1 MTAVVGV
8 LNRQAVAIAADSAV
22 TIQNGSGYKIFNR
35 ANKIFTLSKFHP
47 VGIMIYNEGS
57 LMETPW
63 ETIIKVYRKEIGK
76 MSFDSVQEYQEDF
89 IQFVQRNNHF
99 VINGSDIQ
107 HLSFSIERVLEDLI
121 REIAIDSFKSISD
134 PKELS
139 RKFIE
144 DLKSLV
150 DSYTEYLIKKKSFL
164 DGFSDEDFDE
174 FEKRYG
180 KNLVE
185 LIEEKLK
192 SFSPDYDGN
201 LNSSILNLLFHFITD
216 EYSLG
221 DRYTGLVFTGFGE
234 KEFFPQLIS
243 VRISFPIN
251 DKSRIIIIDEECASI
266 GFRHNAT
273 ISPFAQK
280 DVIETILMGIE
291 PKFQNSIFS
300 NFKDTNHKLIELL
313 AKALEIS
320 NPAAAES
327 LRNVDLNPI
336 VESFV
341 KTIQDYQNANHIA
354 PLMDAVST
362 LSKED
367 LAEMAESLIYL
378 TYLKRRIT
386 FAQESVGG
394 PVDVAIISKGD
405 GFIWIKR
412 KHYFDPKL
420 NSNFFKNYFH
430 H

>member
-76 MSFDSVQEYQEDF
+76 KSFDSVQKYQEDF

-99 VINGSDIQ
+99 IINGSDIQ

-121 REIAIDSFKSISD
+121 KEIAIDSFKSISD

-144 DLKSLV
+144 DLKGLV

-164 DGFSDEDFDE
+164 EGFSDEDFGE
-174 FEKRYG
+174 FEKKYAET
-180 KNLVE
+180 LIE
-185 LIEEKLK
+185 LIEVKLK

-201 LNSSILNLLFHFITD
+201 LNLSILNLFFQFITD
-216 EYSLG
+216 EFSLG

-243 VRISFPIN
+243 LRISFPIN
-251 DKSRIIIIDEECASI
+251 GKSRIIIIDEECASI

-300 NFKDTNHKLIELL
+300 NFKDTNQKLIELL
-313 AKALEIS
+313 AKALETS
-320 NPAAAES
+320 NPVAAES
-327 LRNVDLNPI
+327 LRNVDINPI
-336 VESFV
+336 VDSFV

-420 NSNFFKNYFH
+420 NSNFFKNYFNH
-430 H
+430 